1 MQSLYTSVPIAVALV
16 LVQLVQTRSSSTQ
29 PASAHV
35 TLIPVGSK
43 LGEVQSAYTS
53 MLLSTPDG
61 GTGVPGA
68 ELGAP
73 VLGAGALET
82 VGLESAVLGA
92 GVLAGGVVGA
102 ELPTWE
108 PGVLDVQPA
117 RARMAVQTQPDSA
130 KERREKVIMYLK
142 TPQNS
147 IWLAVPGHHLTS
159 AVVRPR
165 RGHGTRG

>member
-1 MQSLYTSVPIAVALV
+1 MQSLYTSVPSAVALV

-43 LGEVQSAYTS
+43 LGEVQSAYTP

-73 VLGAGALET
+73 VLGAG
-82 VGLESAVLGA
+82 
-92 GVLAGGVVGA
+92 VLAGGLVGA
-102 ELPTWE
+102 ELPTRE
-108 PGVLDVQPA
+108 PRVLDEQPA
-117 RARMAVQTQPDSA
+117 RARMAMHTEPDSA
-130 KERREKVIMYLK
+130 KEEARKGNHVPKRRRK
-142 TPQNS
+142 P
-147 IWLAVPGHHLTS
+147 A
-159 AVVRPR
+159 
-165 RGHGTRG
+165 

>member
-1 MQSLYTSVPIAVALV
+1 VQSLYTSVPIAVALV

-73 VLGAGALET
+73 VLGAG
-82 VGLESAVLGA
+82 
-92 GVLAGGVVGA
+92 VLAGGVVGA
-102 ELPTWE
+102 ELPTRE

-117 RARMAVQTQPDSA
+117 RARMAVQTEPDSA
-130 KERREKVIMYLK
+130 KGRREKVIMSLK
-142 TPQNS
+142 TPQT
-147 IWLAVPGHHLTS
+147 A
-159 AVVRPR
+159 
-165 RGHGTRG
+165 

>member
-1 MQSLYTSVPIAVALV
+1 LYTSVPIAVALV
-16 LVQLVQTRSSSTQ
+16 LVQLVQTRFSSTQ

-73 VLGAGALET
+73 VLGAGVLET

-102 ELPTWE
+102 ELPTRE
-108 PGVLDVQPA
+108 PGVLDAQPA
-117 RARMAVQTQPDSA
+117 RARMAVQTEPDSA
-130 KERREKVIMYLK
+130 KGRREKVIMSLR
-142 TPQNS
+142 TPQT
-147 IWLAVPGHHLTS
+147 A
-159 AVVRPR
+159 
-165 RGHGTRG
+165 

>member
-1 MQSLYTSVPIAVALV
+1 MQSLYANVPIAVALV
-16 LVQLVQTRSSSTQ
+16 LVQLVQTRSFSTQ

-53 MLLSTPDG
+53 MLLSTRDG

-73 VLGAGALET
+73 
-82 VGLESAVLGA
+82 VLGA

-108 PGVLDVQPA
+108 PGVADAQPA
-117 RARMAVQTQPDSA
+117 TARIAVQTAPDSA
-130 KERREKVIMYLK
+130 KGRREKVIMSLK
-142 TPQNS
+142 TPQT
-147 IWLAVPGHHLTS
+147 A
-159 AVVRPR
+159 
-165 RGHGTRG
+165 